1 MINFDE
7 YTNKNKIERNSDYPY
22 IPDHPY
28 RILIVGSSGSGK
40 TNALLNL
47 IDNQPD
53 IDKIYLYAKD
63 PYEDKYQFLIK
74 KRESIGLKHF
84 NDPKAF
90 IEYSNDMH
98 DVYKNIDDY
107 NPDKENK
114 VLIVFDDMIAD
125 MINNKKLNSIVTELF
140 IRGRK
145 LNISLVFIMQSYF
158 KVPKDVRLNTTHFFI
173 MKIPNKRELQQIAL
187 NHSSDINT
195 KDFINI
201 YKKCT
206 DKPYS
211 FLVNDTTLASDNPL
225 RFRKNLY
232 NI

>member
-1 MINFDE
+1 MINFDK
-7 YTNKNKIERNSDYPY
+7 YTNENKRKHNPNYPY
-22 IPDHPY
+22 IPDSPY
-28 RILIVGSSGSGK
+28 RILIIGGSGSGK

-47 IDNQPD
+47 INNQPD
-53 IDKIYLYAKD
+53 IDKTYLYAKD
-63 PYEDKYQFLIK
+63 PYEYKYQFLIK

-90 IEYSNDMH
+90 FKYSNDMY
-98 DVYKNIDDY
+98 DVYKNIDHY

-114 VLIVFDDMIAD
+114 ILIVFDDMIAD
-125 MINNKKLNSIVTELF
+125 MINNKKLNSVITELF

-145 LNISLVFIMQSYF
+145 LNISLVFITQSYF
-158 KVPKDVRLNTTHFFI
+158 NVPKDVRLNTTHFCI
-173 MKIPNKRELQQIAL
+173 MKIPNKRELQQIAI

-201 YKKCT
+201 CKKCT
-206 DKPYS
+206 DKPSS
-211 FLVNDTTLASDNPL
+211 FLVNDATLSSDDPL

>member
-7 YTNKNKIERNSDYPY
+7 YTNENKKEHNLNWPY

-28 RILIVGSSGSGK
+28 RILIIGGSGSGK

-47 IDNQPD
+47 INNQPD

-63 PYEDKYQFLIK
+63 PYENKYHFLIK
-74 KRESIGLKHF
+74 QRESTG
-84 NDPKAF
+84 
-90 IEYSNDMH
+90 
-98 DVYKNIDDY
+98 V
-107 NPDKENK
+107 
-114 VLIVFDDMIAD
+114 
-125 MINNKKLNSIVTELF
+125 
-140 IRGRK
+140 
-145 LNISLVFIMQSYF
+145 
-158 KVPKDVRLNTTHFFI
+158 
-173 MKIPNKRELQQIAL
+173 ELQQIAIS
-187 NHSSDINT
+187 HSSDIDF
-195 KDFINI
+195 KDFVNI